1 MKSAASSIDRPNDGP
16 VIVGTA
22 RLVRHAYAGG
32 DLGPLWQKLLA
43 RYSADSRDAAAMMD
57 MSVILQVAGHREK
70 ALKMQQD
77 ALRIERCFT
86 QPIAPAEGL
95 RVLVFMTA
103 GDLMANTPVDF
114 LLEGADAT
122 LLLLFVDASTEAP
135 HDIPD
140 HDVAF
145 IAIGESME
153 NRPILEKL
161 RHLLAGWKRPILNNA
176 PERIV
181 ALTRDAVAAT
191 FAGEPTVVAPPTL
204 RVGREALHRLAAG
217 ESEGAAGLPS
227 IGFPLIVRP
236 IGSHAGQGAERIDSP
251 DALLAYL
258 AERPEQD
265 FYISAFIDYAS
276 PDGLFRKQR
285 IAFIEGKPYASHL
298 AVSEH
303 WMVHYLSA
311 RMAEEPERRAAEA
324 AWMESFDAD
333 FAIRHA
339 AAFEA
344 INRRIGLDYFGIDC
358 AEMPD
363 GRLLLFE
370 ADTAMIVHA
379 MDPEDLFPYKK
390 PAMRKLFAAFQAA
403 LQRSAAQPRN

>member
-1 MKSAASSIDRPNDGP
+1 MKSAASTIDRPNDGP

-43 RYSADSRDAAAMMD
+43 RFSADGQDAAAMLD

-70 ALKMQQD
+70 ALQMQQN

-86 QPIAPAEGL
+86 QPISQSEGL
-95 RVLVFMTA
+95 RVLVFMTP

-114 LLEGADAT
+114 LLEGAEAT
-122 LLLLFVDASTEAP
+122 LLLLFVDAQTEAL

-145 IAIGESME
+145 IAIGESAE
-153 NRPILEKL
+153 NRPVLENL
-161 RHLLAGWKRPILNNA
+161 RHLLAGWKGPILNNA
-176 PERIV
+176 PERIM

-191 FAGEPTVVAPPTL
+191 FADEPTVLAPPTL
-204 RVGREALHRLAAG
+204 RAGRETLHRLAAG
-217 ESEGAAGLPS
+217 ESEGAANLP
-227 IGFPLIVRP
+227 GETFPLIVRP
-236 IGSHAGQGAERIDSP
+236 IGSHAGQGVEKIDGP
-251 DALLAYL
+251 DALSAYL
-258 AERPEQD
+258 AARPEQE
-265 FYISAFIDYAS
+265 FYIAGFIDYRS

-285 IAFIEGKPYASHL
+285 IAFIDGKAYASHL
-298 AVSEH
+298 AISEH

-311 RMAEEPERRAAEA
+311 SMTEKPERRAAEA
-324 AWMESFDAD
+324 AWMESFHTD
-333 FAIRHA
+333 FAVRHA

-344 INRRIGLDYFGIDC
+344 ISRRIGLDYFGIDC
-358 AEMPD
+358 AQMQD

-390 PAMRKLFAAFQAA
+390 PAMRELFGAFQAA
-403 LQRSAAQPRN
+403 LQRSAG